1 MLIRRR
7 LQRIQIV
14 WKRGITGSLGANRV
28 NLPLVIFLYRRP
40 RLVRELLAALQAV
53 RPSKIW
59 LVADG
64 PKNSSEVELCQ
75 QARSEAETA
84 IGWPCEVRRVYAGT
98 NLGLKNRIET
108 GLDQVFETEAEA
120 IILEEDCHPTP
131 NFFPFCETMLEKYR
145 NEPRVG
151 AISGNCFLPKK
162 QLMATDYYFS
172 RYVHIWGWATWGR
185 AWKAYDRRR
194 WAWPKE
200 GFRKLFPKADKT
212 EEAYWN
218 RIFGRMVSGEL
229 STWDYY
235 WASWFWMQG
244 WVSITPAQNLVRNV
258 GFGSDATNTHDVMVK
273 TGMERE
279 GLLCPPFKGPMEIKA
294 DEELDYAVLHNHLL
308 RQEGRLSFW
317 PRIHRS
323 IAKRVGF

>member
-1 MLIRRR
+1 
-7 LQRIQIV
+7 V
-14 WKRGITGSLGANRV
+14 G
-28 NLPLVIFLYRRP
+28 
-40 RLVRELLAALQAV
+40 ELMEVLKSV
-53 RPSKIW
+53 RPLKVW

-64 PKNSSEVELCQ
+64 PKNSGEVELCQ

-84 IGWPCEVRRVYAGT
+84 IRWPCEVRRVYADA
-98 NLGLKNRIET
+98 NLGLKKRIET
-108 GLDQVFETEAEA
+108 GLDQVFEREEAA
-120 IILEEDCHPTP
+120 VILEEDCHPTP
-131 NFFPFCETMLEKYR
+131 NFFLFCEAMLEKYR
-145 NEPRVG
+145 NEPKVG

-172 RYVHIWGWATWGR
+172 RYVHIWGWATWAR

-194 WAWPKE
+194 WAWPKQ
-200 GFRKLFPKADKT
+200 GFCKLFPKAEKA

-218 RIFGRMVSGEL
+218 RIFGRVASGEL
-229 STWDYY
+229 STWDYC
-235 WASWFWMQG
+235 WISWFWMQD

-258 GFGSDATNTHDVMVK
+258 GFGPDATNTRDVFVK

-317 PRIHRS
+317 PRIRRS
-323 IAKRVGF
+323 LAKRVGF